1 MNKSILLKSLHIY
14 FFIYAMIFCGCQHTI
29 KVQNEV
35 KECTKG
41 DLKNETIHSVAIKLP
56 FLFYPERWCLND
68 SKLYVLNSRINPFLT
83 IYNLQENSYIQYGY
97 LQPIITQYFIDNK
110 SEIWLLFLIAHSKR

>member
-97 LQPIITQYFIDNK
+97 L
-110 SEIWLLFLIAHSKR
+110 LLVDYQCYTL